1 MRGTCE
7 QFSFNRV
14 TVQNTLPTQKGR
26 KIKKKKKGRIA
37 QIEKLKLSTRTAAQF
52 VETSLVLHF

>member
-1 MRGTCE
+1 MCVGPV
-7 QFSFNRV
+7 SSSHL
-14 TVQNTLPTQKGR
+14 TVSLSRTHCQR
-26 KIKKKKKGRIA
+26 KREGKLKKKKGRIA

>member
-26 KIKKKKKGRIA
+26 KIKKKKGRIA

-52 VETSLVLHF
+52 VETSLELHF